1 MHNAS
6 DVYPF
11 IIAMDIFG
19 HGPEACG
26 LTVSEKYE

>member
-1 MHNAS
+1 MNNACHM
-6 DVYPF
+6 DPF

-26 LTVSEKYE
+26 IALSEMYE